1 MIVIWDKEST
11 EEMKSFKKEAIVIL
25 DDDCERQFPIAM
37 SWFGWQETPA
47 THGAEIGIGGLL
59 NLVNKSKEL
68 CMELVDIKWQKW
80 KVVDIIE
87 VSNDGRPDQRTFIF
101 G

>member
-1 MIVIWDKEST
+1 
-11 EEMKSFKKEAIVIL
+11 
-25 DDDCERQFPIAM
+25 M

-47 THGAEIGIGGLL
+47 SYGAEIGIGDLL
-59 NLVNKSKEL
+59 NSMNKSKEL
-68 CMELVDIKWQKW
+68 CMELVDIKWK
-80 KVVDIIE
+80 KLKMVEIIE